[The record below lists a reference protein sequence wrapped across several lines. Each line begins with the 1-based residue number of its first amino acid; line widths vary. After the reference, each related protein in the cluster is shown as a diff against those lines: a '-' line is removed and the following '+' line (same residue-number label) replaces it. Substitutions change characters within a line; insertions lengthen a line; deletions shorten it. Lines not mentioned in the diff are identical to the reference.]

1 MCFESE
7 IPYSIS
13 CPHCSCSIIMHY
25 LSVSRPLCRLL
36 VISTVS
42 AAAIFPPSQ
51 SLENQNIAL
60 PLDTPSQI
68 GLLNTSALS
77 LNASN
82 LGAVRTQCNG
92 ARFGTHLNIDSCRT
106 AIYYEMTAGPEIGSW
121 GMRHD
126 GHSGPD
132 YNVPL
137 PYRWL
142 SRES

>member
-1 MCFESE
+1 
-7 IPYSIS
+7 
-13 CPHCSCSIIMHY
+13 MHY
-25 LSVSRPLCRLL
+25 LFVSRPLSRLL
-36 VISTVS
+36 VVISTVS
-42 AAAIFPPSQ
+42 AAAIVPPTQ
-51 SLENQNIAL
+51 SFEIQNIAA

-68 GLLNTSALS
+68 GLLNMSALS

-106 AIYYEMTAGPEIGSW
+106 AIYDEMSAGPVIGSW

-142 SRES
+142 SRKS

>member
-1 MCFESE
+1 
-7 IPYSIS
+7 
-13 CPHCSCSIIMHY
+13 MHY

-42 AAAIFPPSQ
+42 AAAIVLPSQ
-51 SLENQNIAL
+51 PLENQNVAL

-92 ARFGTHLNIDSCRT
+92 ARYGTHLNIDSCRT
-106 AIYYEMTAGPEIGSW
+106 AIYNEMAAGPEIGSW

-126 GHSGPD
+126 EHSGPD

-137 PYRWL
+137 PYGL
-142 SRES
+142 AVSRRV

>member
-1 MCFESE
+1 
-7 IPYSIS
+7 
-13 CPHCSCSIIMHY
+13 MHY
-25 LSVSRPLCRLL
+25 LFVSRPLSRLL
-36 VISTVS
+36 VVISTVS
-42 AAAIFPPSQ
+42 AAAIVPPTQ
-51 SLENQNIAL
+51 LLENQNLAA
-60 PLDTPSQI
+60 PLFTPSQI
-68 GLLNTSALS
+68 GLFNTSALS

-92 ARFGTHLNIDSCRT
+92 ARFGTHLNIDSCRN
-106 AIYYEMTAGPEIGSW
+106 AIYNEMSAGPEIGSW

-142 SRES
+142 SRKS